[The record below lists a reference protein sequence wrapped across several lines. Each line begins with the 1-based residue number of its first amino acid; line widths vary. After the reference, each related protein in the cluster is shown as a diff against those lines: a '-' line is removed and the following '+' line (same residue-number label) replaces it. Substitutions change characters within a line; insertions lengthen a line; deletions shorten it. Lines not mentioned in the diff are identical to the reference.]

1 VVPFAPRVQVVMGC
15 IVTAILTADQLAE
28 LRQID
33 SATIANAIEP
43 FDVRDKTEG
52 YLGSSVRCL
61 FSDFAEPMVGYAV
74 TVKGDSTTYARRRDP
89 SLQMELW
96 EILEKAPTPSVVV
109 IQDGG
114 NNPAKSC
121 HCGDVMA
128 TIIKSLGGVGVV
140 TDGGVR
146 DLAEVRDIGIQY
158 FARGVTVSHGTAV
171 LYEAGEPVIID
182 GTPIKTGD
190 LIHGDANGVVVIP
203 DAIAGQ
209 VVEGSRKV
217 LAEEA
222 GRKEFARQPGFTAA
236 KYREFTGL

>member
-1 VVPFAPRVQVVMGC
+1 MS
-15 IVTAILTADQLAE
+15 VTLTAEQLAE

-43 FDVRDKTEG
+43 FNVRDKTEG
-52 YLGSSVRCL
+52 YLGSNVRCL
-61 FSDFAEPMVGYAV
+61 FSDFSEPMVGYAV
-74 TVKGDSTTYARRRDP
+74 TVKGDSTTYGRARNP
-89 SLQMELW
+89 SLQMDLW
-96 EILEKAPTPSVVV
+96 EVLEQTPSPSVVV

-128 TIIKSLGGVGVV
+128 TIIKSLGGVGLV

-146 DLAEVRDIGIQY
+146 DLAEVREIGIQY

-190 LIHGDANGVVVIP
+190 LVHGDANGVVVIP
-203 DAIAGQ
+203 DAVASE
-209 VVEGSRKV
+209 VVKAAHKV
-217 LAEEA
+217 LAEESE
-222 GRKEFARQPGFTAA
+222 RKDFARQPGFTVA
-236 KYREFTGL
+236 KYRELTGL